1 MTVRAREG
9 EDEDYDKRWVCKVGR
24 SGAPELLR
32 SCGGVCECVVALAEE
47 HQQRRCPAVSNRGWA
62 EFGVDTIA
70 SKMTVRT
77 SEKAIAM

>member
-32 SCGGVCECVVALAEE
+32 SCGGVCECVVRWLK
-47 HQQRRCPAVSNRGWA
+47 SINRG
-62 EFGVDTIA
+62 GVL
-70 SKMTVRT
+70 R
-77 SEKAIAM
+77 